1 MLLLQWEIS
10 TSYVCDTHSDVLS
23 PFRLSYRDTG
33 MAFLDQTGGGGY
45 RLHWRTGVHVRA
57 MQGLHPVVEET
68 QGLQQ
73 SNICAEPPR
82 DL

>member
-1 MLLLQWEIS
+1 MCVTYLQR
-10 TSYVCDTHSDVLS
+10 VLS
-23 PFRLSYRDTG
+23 LFRFSCRHTG
-33 MAFLDQTGGGGY
+33 MAFLDQAGGGGY

>member
-1 MLLLQWEIS
+1 
-10 TSYVCDTHSDVLS
+10 
-23 PFRLSYRDTG
+23 
-33 MAFLDQTGGGGY
+33 MAFLDQAGGGGY
-45 RLHWRTGVHVRA
+45 RLHWRTGVHVCA